1 MKKICWHDGQGIQYA
16 DEQRKYSGRSRKT
29 ENVDQRSGKYG
40 CLVEMEAVF
49 KEEQPRIAGVFLR
62 RLEIYMPIQ
71 SDTTIQYIL
80 GTQKEEITIAD
91 TRIQNPYNTYQNP
104 GLPPGPISSPGMSAI
119 KAV

>member
-1 MKKICWHDGQGIQYA
+1 
-16 DEQRKYSGRSRKT
+16 
-29 ENVDQRSGKYG
+29 
-40 CLVEMEAVF
+40 
-49 KEEQPRIAGVFLR
+49 
-62 RLEIYMPIQ
+62 MPIQ

-119 KAV
+119 KAVLNPEKRSIYTLLLKKTDITVLRKLMPSI

>member
-1 MKKICWHDGQGIQYA
+1 
-16 DEQRKYSGRSRKT
+16 
-29 ENVDQRSGKYG
+29 
-40 CLVEMEAVF
+40 MEAVF

-119 KAV
+119 KAVLNPEKTEYLYFVAEKRRTSPFYENLCRAFEGNRRYSWTTIRK